1 MGLIVWK
8 RAHGTRLGYSPR
20 MRAPVAAFVVLLLVP
35 SPARAQDE
43 PVVEY
48 TGPEEQAGQPEEP
61 ACKETYAN
69 CLRGGNRRLILGP
82 ITSVV
87 ASAGLAVS
95 SYFLFDSMSHSIRHG
110 LSGPGVA
117 FSTFMA
123 MPALLSAAIL
133 ASGIATTSI
142 GAGMRIEAMR
152 LVKRGVPLDQIC
164 YPAWRASHEFG
175 RRHAIHGVFFLV
187 SGTEMFMIGLGA
199 QIIAEINPDP
209 QYSSWGIGI
218 IHALFGALTMTAGAV
233 LLYKGHKIMRKALL
247 ERDEQATARV
257 HLHLAP
263 SGLALT
269 W

>member
-1 MGLIVWK
+1 
-8 RAHGTRLGYSPR
+8 
-20 MRAPVAAFVVLLLVP
+20 MRAPIAAFVALLLVP

-69 CLRGGNRRLILGP
+69 CLKGGNRRLILGP

-95 SYFLFDSMSHSIRHG
+95 TYYLMDSISDSMRGG
-110 LSGPGVA
+110 LSGPEVA
-117 FSTFMA
+117 FSTFVA

-152 LVKRGVPLDQIC
+152 LVNKGVPLDQVC
-164 YPAWRASHEFG
+164 YPSWRASYEFG
-175 RRHAIHGVFFLV
+175 RRHAIHGTFFLV

-199 QIIAEINPDP
+199 YIVSRLHPDP
-209 QYSSWGIGI
+209 QYSSWGIGA
-218 IHALFGALTMTAGAV
+218 IHAVFGALTMTAGIV
-233 LLYKGHKIMRKALL
+233 LIYKGNKIMRKALL
-247 ERDEQATARV
+247 KREQHAMGRIQ
-257 HLHLAP
+257 LALTP